1 MRRLSSLLD
10 HPLEM
15 TSRVGL
21 GTAFRITLPRAPAE
35 PAPEAAREID
45 PRLPL
50 AGLRVLCVDNEPAIL
65 DALSALLTRW
75 GARPTL
81 AAGVEQAWAAGV
93 EFDAAVVDLHLGE
106 GPDGF
111 AVIDRLRPRGVRRIA
126 LVTADTRDGL
136 KEQATAAGAV
146 LLPKPIK
153 PATLKAFL
161 SS

>member
-1 MRRLSSLLD
+1 
-10 HPLEM
+10 M
-15 TSRVGL
+15 TSRVGR
-21 GTAFRITLPRAPAE
+21 GTAFRVTLPRVPVETTQEAP
-35 PAPEAAREID
+35 REVD

-81 AAGVEQAWAAGV
+81 AATVEQAWASRG

-111 AVIDRLRPRGVRRIA
+111 AVIDRLRPLGVRRIA

-146 LLPKPIK
+146 LLPKPIR
-153 PATLKAFL
+153 PAALKAFL

>member
-1 MRRLSSLLD
+1 MLHTWQGKNHFRLGKTPGDFSSKPLDRAIVAVNKKHLLGAD
-10 HPLEM
+10 LDDVVGDVIAG
-15 TSRVGL
+15 RV
-21 GTAFRITLPRAPAE
+21 PAE
-35 PAPEAAREID
+35 IENPH
-45 PRLPL
+45 L
-50 AGLRVLCVDNEPAIL
+50 AVELHRGL
-65 DALSALLTRW
+65 
-75 GARPTL
+75 
-81 AAGVEQAWAAGV
+81 AGV

-136 KEQATAAGAV
+136 NEQATAAGAV

-153 PATLKAFL
+153 PAALKAFL